1 MTPFSIGMLVFAST
15 FGAALAGIAL
25 RARLPI
31 HHLNNDSQA
40 TVAVGI
46 GLIATMTALVLGL
59 VTASAKSSYDVL
71 DSAVKQTAAD
81 VMTLDRTLARY
92 GPESAAIRA
101 ALRDSI
107 VVAIAKSWP
116 QSGPQVA
123 DEKIADATR
132 GAESVMARIRALP
145 VQDDDQAW
153 LKARAQDLGEKLLE
167 ARWVVISSI
176 GTSVPV
182 PFLVVLVFWLVL
194 IFVSFGLFAPRNG
207 TVISILLVCALSVAS
222 AIFLILEMDGP
233 FTGLIHI
240 SPDPLNYA
248 LSQINQ

>member
-15 FGAALAGIAL
+15 FGGALAGIWL
-25 RARLPI
+25 HTVLPP
-31 HHLNNDSQA
+31 HHLDNDSQS
-40 TVAVGI
+40 TMKLGI
-46 GLIATMTALVLGL
+46 GLTATMTALVLGL
-59 VTASAKSSYDVL
+59 VTASAKTSYDVL
-71 DSAVKQTAAD
+71 DTAVKQTAAD

-92 GPESAAIRA
+92 GPDSATTRA
-101 ALRDSI
+101 ALHDSL
-107 VVAIAKSWP
+107 VVAIRKTWP

-123 DEKIADATR
+123 DQKIADATR

-153 LKARAQDLGEKLLE
+153 LKTRAQDLGEKLLE
-167 ARWVVISSI
+167 ARWVVVSAI

-207 TVISILLVCALSVAS
+207 TVISILMVCALSVAS

-240 SPDPLNYA
+240 SPDPLYYA
-248 LSQINQ
+248 LDRMNQ